1 MSTTSKKAK
10 TSFSIWLEKEMATL
24 QIDSASLATMS
35 RLHYTYIRKL
45 LKDRKPSLQAA
56 KKIGFA
62 IGKPKEALIAAGF
75 AEKEIEKPAE
85 KKTQKEL
92 FLFFVY
98 LNWLERL
105 GIYDSEQIEL
115 LSETIQQLFDWYLEN
130 FRIKKAQISDFIKKS
145 NAQLSLLFTAPAKY
159 KEYGIF
165 TAKMVDFVLQ
175 QKPPSIYSKKYK
187 DIQKNP
193 SFRIPFIMTNIFN
206 KLEYEEG
213 LELLC
218 PFVFLPL
225 RILRPIYDPEINL
238 ATLGHVSDKEKAE
251 IENYFIEKHA
261 LYKSVPQNERDALL
275 QLAKYISE
283 YLWDIL
289 GIGFES
295 LRTSDDFYDSKMLY
309 QKNRNV
315 YVFATTSGLIVPE
328 EYYGS
333 LLPTKLATIS
343 KGVEAKNPLRLS
355 YFNDGILHGLR
366 SGCRVHYQFDMKR
379 TGDAFRQGY
388 KNAESKN
395 QYKDVALNI
404 LLDFF
409 KEPDI
414 EISQSVFE
422 EEGSLLKFDWRNW
435 LTLVSE
441 KYVVLSARQPE
452 TKKMVHGLLLD
463 SALFDGAIPSNIP
476 FNSIFSIAQYL
487 FSEGNKNIIKEMDKT
502 YVAEDVEEYLIR
514 TIKAEK

>member
-1 MSTTSKKAK
+1 M
-10 TSFSIWLEKEMATL
+10 ETL
-24 QIDSASLATMS
+24 QIDSTSLASRS

-45 LKDRKPSLQAA
+45 LKDREPSLQAT
-56 KKIGFA
+56 KKIGLA

-75 AEKEIEKPAE
+75 AEEEIEKAVE
-85 KKTQKEL
+85 NKTQKEL
-92 FLFFVY
+92 FPFFVY

-115 LSETIQQLFDWYLEN
+115 LSETIQQLFDWYLDN
-130 FRIKKAQISDFIKKS
+130 FRIKKTQISDFIKKS
-145 NAQLSLLFTAPAKY
+145 NAQLSLLITAPAKY

-175 QKPPSIYSKKYK
+175 QKPPSIYSNKYK
-187 DIQKNP
+187 YIQNNP
-193 SFRIPFIMTNIFN
+193 SFRIPFITTNIFN

-225 RILRPIYDPEINL
+225 RILRPIYDPDINL

-251 IENYFIEKHA
+251 IEKYFREKHA

-328 EYYGS
+328 EYYGA

-388 KNAESKN
+388 KNANDKN
-395 QYKDVALNI
+395 IYVEEASNI
-404 LLDFF
+404 LLDYF
-409 KEPDI
+409 KEPNI

-435 LTLVSE
+435 LTLISE

-452 TKKMVHGLLLD
+452 TKKMVHGLILNSD
-463 SALFDGAIPSNIP
+463 LFNAMLPSNLDLNNV
-476 FNSIFSIAQYL
+476 FDIAKHL
-487 FSEGNKNIIKEMDKT
+487 FEIGNQGFIKILLKKKSLKEARDFINKI
-502 YVAEDVEEYLIR
+502 L
-514 TIKAEK
+514 